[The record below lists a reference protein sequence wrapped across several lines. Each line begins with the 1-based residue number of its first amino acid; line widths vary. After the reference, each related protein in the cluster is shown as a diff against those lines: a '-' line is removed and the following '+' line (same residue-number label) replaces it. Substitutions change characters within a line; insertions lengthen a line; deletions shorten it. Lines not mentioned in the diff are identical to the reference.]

1 MTRPFAYP
9 LPLLILAWLAGP
21 PAQADE
27 AARLAEARQ
36 CTTLDSRLERLHC
49 YDALFQGTP
58 APSADDELPALW
70 QAVLD
75 QEARRDDDA
84 FGLLAGVSG
93 DEVLL
98 TAPALGRVPPRPVL
112 VISCQEWI
120 TRFQLHLPEALDA
133 PRVELRLRGDRGD
146 LTQTWR
152 IRGGGHVVSGG
163 RGLPAIDT
171 LRRLL
176 DSETLSLTSERE
188 ALDGLRFE
196 LGDLREQIQP
206 LRDACRW

>member
-1 MTRPFAYP
+1 MRLPTP
-9 LPLLILAWLAGP
+9 PLLLALPLAWLALS

-27 AARLAEARQ
+27 AARLVEARQ
-36 CTTLDSRLERLHC
+36 CATLDSRLDRLRC
-49 YDALFQGTP
+49 YDALFQDAP
-58 APSADDELPALW
+58 APADDALPALW

-84 FGLLAGVSG
+84 FGLLAGIAD

-98 TAPALGRVPPRPVL
+98 TAPALGSVPPRPVL
-112 VISCQEWI
+112 VISCKESI

-133 PRVELRLRGDRGD
+133 PRAALRLGGARGD
-146 LTQTWR
+146 LAQTWR
-152 IRGGGHVVSGG
+152 IRDGGHVVSGG

-176 DSETLSLTSERE
+176 DSETLTLASDL
-188 ALDGLRFE
+188 APLDGLRFE
-196 LGDLREQIQP
+196 LGDLRQQIQP

>member
-1 MTRPFAYP
+1 MRLPIF
-9 LPLLILAWLAGP
+9 PLLLALPLAWLTP
-21 PAQADE
+21 SPAQADD
-27 AARLAEARQ
+27 ATRLAEARH
-36 CTTLDSRLERLHC
+36 CAVLDSRLERLHC
-49 YDALFQGTP
+49 YDALFRDAP
-58 APSADDELPALW
+58 APAADAPPALW

-84 FGLLAGVSG
+84 FGLLAGVDG

-98 TAPALGRVPPRPVL
+98 TVPALGSVPPRPVL
-112 VISCQEWI
+112 VISCQESI

-133 PRVELRLRGDRGD
+133 PRAELRLRGARGD
-146 LTQTWR
+146 LAQTWR
-152 IRGGGHVVSGG
+152 IRDGGHVVSGG

-176 DSETLSLTSERE
+176 DSETLSLASERE

-196 LGDLREQIQP
+196 LGGLRQQIQP

>member
-9 LPLLILAWLAGP
+9 LPLLILAWLAGS

-27 AARLAEARQ
+27 AARLDEARQ
-36 CTTLDSRLERLHC
+36 CAILDSRLERLHC
-49 YDALFQGTP
+49 YDALFRNAP
-58 APSADDELPALW
+58 APADDVRPALW

-98 TAPALGRVPPRPVL
+98 TAPALGSVPPRPVL
-112 VISCQEWI
+112 VISCQESI

-133 PRVELRLRGDRGD
+133 PRAALRLGGARGD
-146 LTQTWR
+146 LAQTWR
-152 IRGGGHVVSGG
+152 IRDGGHVVSGG

-176 DSETLSLTSERE
+176 DSGTLTLTSDL
-188 ALDGLRFE
+188 APLDGLRFE